1 MHLTNYYLK
10 TARVA
15 LGFKAGFWF
24 QSMPSANWLLSL
36 LLELIAPIVVCGQQ
50 SFKRNKD
57 LNERLLTAILVILI
71 SPLPQSGLAI
81 CILSLVFPVLFCSHT
96 CFCPEIWSCSHKF
109 HGNKTS
115 SSSPAGAGSIYT
127 AKQQLELS
135 LSGDFHWRSAICC
148 STGLNFSR
156 SDSSF
161 FFSFS
166 SAQVKAW
173 RLLWFDQKEECAT
186 NQIFSFFVCI
196 CSPKRKSVAL
206 KHILCHELLL
216 VLGIRQ

>member
-96 CFCPEIWSCSHKF
+96 CLCPEIWNCSHKF

-161 FFSFS
+161 FFLSPPP
-166 SAQVKAW
+166 KW
-173 RLLWFDQKEECAT
+173 RLEGCCGLTRKRSVP
-186 NQIFSFFVCI
+186 QIRYSSCSYAYVLLIERVWLLSISSVMNFS
-196 CSPKRKSVAL
+196 
-206 KHILCHELLL
+206 
-216 VLGIRQ
+216 